1 MPGRRA
7 TSERERERARGYF
20 SRMRESGVWGAGL
33 ERELQGSVSLGTTD
47 QLNLTPRLGSEPQFP
62 KHLSPRYCRRMNRPR
77 KFWEF
82 VLISIRHGNLQ
93 RRLRQA
99 KHGNIALLEP
109 LNPKAINNSIP
120 YRLKWSRQCRMKV
133 HAHVTG

>member
-1 MPGRRA
+1 
-7 TSERERERARGYF
+7 
-20 SRMRESGVWGAGL
+20 MRESGVWGAGL
-33 ERELQGSVSLGTTD
+33 EKELQGSVSLGTTD

-82 VLISIRHGNLQ
+82 VLISIRHGTLQ

-109 LNPKAINNSIP
+109 LNPMVRTCHPFKSYP
-120 YRLKWSRQCRMKV
+120 YPLSLERYRGLARPLRSPFILCYFGSQGRKC
-133 HAHVTG
+133 GCP